1 MTQRYVAQ
9 RQATGWCVLD
19 AATGAVVSEH
29 GAGRSG
35 ADEAAA
41 AVLRLESQTERTPNT
56 ELRAWRAARG
66 FSQAQLA
73 TRLGVSVLA
82 IKRWEGGSRT
92 PPAYLQLAL
101 RQLESQTGRTEH
113 VS

>member
-1 MTQRYVAQ
+1 MTNRYVAQ
-9 RQATGWCVLD
+9 RQSTGWCVLN
-19 AATGAVVSEH
+19 ATTGAVVSQH

-41 AVLRLESQTERTPNT
+41 AVLRLESQAERTPDHA
-56 ELRAWRAARG
+56 LRAWRAEHG
-66 FSQAQLA
+66 LSQAQLA
-73 TRLGVSVLA
+73 MRLGVSVLA

-101 RQLESQTGRTEH
+101 QQLESQTERTA
-113 VS
+113 